1 MLRNYRIRSALV
13 ALAGITVLTTS
24 ACSDDTRS
32 PVGPG
37 VTSSAPSPNDAPMA
51 RRARGVAIT
60 GLQLNSEFVVVNGTA
75 TLYAVTFRN
84 VGDDALEGL
93 VIRGYLQAAGK
104 REVVQGA
111 AHPVACPIV
120 GAPLPAGA
128 DCVMTGE
135 IFSDP
140 NMTLGPGTFTL
151 KVEQQLANGNF
162 KVLDSKTVDVR
173 MVREVVIEN

>member
-13 ALAGITVLTTS
+13 ALVGITVLATS

-37 VTSSAPSPNDAPMA
+37 VTSAPLPNDAPFA

-60 GLQLNSEFVVVNGTA
+60 GLQLSSESVVVNGTA
-75 TLYAVTFRN
+75 TQYAVTFRN

-104 REVVQGA
+104 REVVQGP
-111 AHPVACPIV
+111 AHLVACPV
-120 GAPLPAGA
+120 AGAPLPAGA

-140 NMTLGPGTFTL
+140 NMTLGLGTFTL
-151 KVEQQLANGNF
+151 KVEQQLANGNL
-162 KVLDSKTVDVR
+162 KVLDSQTVDVR
-173 MVREVVIEN
+173 IVREVIIEN